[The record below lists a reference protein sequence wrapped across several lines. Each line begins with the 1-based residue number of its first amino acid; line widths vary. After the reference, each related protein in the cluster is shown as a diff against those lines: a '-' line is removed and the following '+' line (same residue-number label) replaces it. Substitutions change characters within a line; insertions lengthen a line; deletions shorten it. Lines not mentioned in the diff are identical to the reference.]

1 MSDVAATQAVRQV
14 SDSSFADEVLA
25 AERPVLVDFFAG
37 WCGPCHAIAP
47 SLEQIAQERAGEVEI
62 VKLDV
67 DANPETTN
75 RFGDQEP
82 ADPDAVQGRP
92 AGGEPGGRAAQGPP
106 ARLAG
111 RARLTS
117 SEPQRS
123 QPMTETSVLFTPDPP
138 GCGRDPQPRPD
149 GADDPLARRPRRRA
163 RPAGAAL
170 LRPARRRRPDRHR
183 GDPGGARRARATSR
197 PPASTTRRRSRAGAR

>member
-1 MSDVAATQAVRQV
+1 MSDTATAQAVRQV
-14 SDSSFADEVLA
+14 SDTSFADEVLA

-47 SLEQIAQERAGEVEI
+47 SLEQIAQERAGEVEV

-92 AGGEPGGRAAQGPP
+92 AGREPGGRLAQGAP
-106 ARLAG
+106 ARLAR
-111 RARLTS
+111 RARLIPSIPRGATDDRDLR
-117 SEPQRS
+117 PVHAR
-123 QPMTETSVLFTPDPP
+123 PP

-149 GADDPLARRPRRRA
+149 GADDPLARRARRRA
-163 RPAGAAL
+163 RPAGA
-170 LRPARRRRPDRHR
+170 R
-183 GDPGGARRARATSR
+183 
-197 PPASTTRRRSRAGAR
+197 STTPSAPAPA